1 MKKASHKRNI
11 IESSD
16 DEDPDFVPEKPKV
29 QGHTVRK
36 IKSLLEMF
44 NMNFVM
50 YDACAYFFMKKTSF
64 KIKSSNFFIV
74 HMLYQTVLNLII
86 VGENFVGLNTG
97 S

>member
-1 MKKASHKRNI
+1 
-11 IESSD
+11 
-16 DEDPDFVPEKPKV
+16 
-29 QGHTVRK
+29 
-36 IKSLLEMF
+36 
-44 NMNFVM
+44 M